1 MAQKKKKTESTPT
14 LRDEMLKELSIDDTE
29 SKRDV
34 PVMTRLDTRVIGL
47 LDMLIKLN
55 IFKSRSEAVAA
66 IVEKT
71 LLPQQEKFDLLQEQ
85 LSKLEEIED
94 TAKGI
99 ALDVMKG

>member
-1 MAQKKKKTESTPT
+1 VAPKKKKTESTPT
-14 LRDEMLKELSIDDTE
+14 LREEMLKELSIDDPE
-29 SKRDV
+29 SKREV
-34 PVMTRLDTRVIGL
+34 PVMTRLDTRVIQL
-47 LDMLIKLN
+47 LDVLIKLN
-55 IFKSRSEAVAA
+55 IFKSRSEAVAS

-85 LSKLEEIED
+85 LSKLEKIED

>member
-1 MAQKKKKTESTPT
+1 
-14 LRDEMLKELSIDDTE
+14 MLKELSIDDSD
-29 SKRDV
+29 SKREV
-34 PVMTRLDTRVIGL
+34 PVMTRLDNKVIRL

-71 LLPQQEKFDLLQEQ
+71 LLTQQDKFDLLQEQ